1 MQIIKIGSR
10 YTFYDESLQSFER
23 LPVAVYSIE
32 YSERAGFSLVDH
44 PSIEIKEKTYGN
56 HKEKVGK
63 VLGSFQIF
71 DRSLGVILSGD
82 KGIGKSLFA
91 KMLCEEAVAKG
102 YPVILVDSNY
112 KGLARFLES
121 IDQEVVIL
129 FDEFD
134 KAFRASREQDDQA
147 SLLTLF
153 DGTAGGKK
161 LFIITCNELYG
172 LNEFIV
178 NRPGRFHYHY
188 RFDYPGPEE
197 IREYLT
203 DKIGDQ
209 RYEDICEVVS
219 FSQKIS
225 LNYDCLRA
233 IAFELNS
240 GLTFSQ
246 AISDLNIM
254 NVTSEEYNVTLRFET
269 GETLHEFRLRTN
281 LFDVDADFGWA
292 TLFNE
297 AERSVVDV
305 RFDKKKLVF
314 NAAAGV
320 VMIPS
325 SGLTLDFSDYEDEE
339 ESKKYRNLQPAF
351 LAFKRCGMKNL
362 HYAV

>member
-10 YTFYDESLQSFER
+10 YTFYDESLQSFDR
-23 LPVAVYSIE
+23 LPAAVYSIS

-44 PSIEIKEKTYGN
+44 PSIEIKEKTYGS
-56 HKEKVGK
+56 HREKVGK

-91 KMLCEEAVAKG
+91 KMLCEDAVAKG
-102 YPVILVDSNY
+102 YPVILVDASY

-121 IDQEVVIL
+121 IDQETVIL

-134 KAFRASREQDDQA
+134 KTFRASREQDDQA

-178 NRPGRFHYHY
+178 NRPGRFHYHF

-209 RYEDICEVVS
+209 RGKDISDVVA

-240 GLTFSQ
+240 GLSFSQ

-254 NVTSEEYNVTLRFET
+254 NVNYEEYNVTLRFAS
-269 GETLHEFRLRTN
+269 GESLHEFRHRVN
-281 LFDVDADFGWA
+281 LFDIDTGYGWV
-292 TLFNE
+292 TLYDDSE
-297 AERSVVDV
+297 DSIVDV
-305 RFDKKKLVF
+305 RFDKRKLF
-314 NAAAGV
+314 FDAAAGV
-320 VMIPS
+320 IMIPS
-325 SGLTLDFSDYEDEE
+325 NGFSLDFSSYTDDEA
-339 ESKKYRNLQPAF
+339 SKKYRELEPAF

-362 HYAV
+362 HYAG